1 MVDYQGM
8 QIAKVGPILPLRIP
22 MSRCQELARMT
33 QLNRPGVPPN
43 RFPFHMLKEIYE
55 QPDAIRKTIE
65 QHLDR
70 PMHSIRLDRSPFT
83 SAEWAALRSISIVA
97 SGSSRHAGLCGKL
110 MIEELAG
117 IPVDVEHASEYG
129 YRKPLNGGAGLVI
142 AITQSGET
150 ADTTAAQRLAKENGK
165 KTLSISNV
173 VDSTISRE
181 ADANFFT
188 CAGQEIAIPATKSF
202 TTQLTAMYMLA
213 LFLASHKGT
222 LSSEQIARRL
232 LSLAQ
237 LPSILLWLL
246 DRFNSEAESIAKD
259 FYRDEVFIYLG
270 RGVHY
275 PIALEGAL
283 KLKEISYVH
292 AEGYPTGELR
302 HGPTALLDES
312 LPVVAIV
319 TRDPED
325 PESMLRYERSRSLLS
340 EIREHSKR
348 QILVASEDDEE
359 VRQLRTAC
367 FLLPNLDELLLPI
380 LEVVPLQLL
389 AYHIAVMNDF
399 DPDRP
404 RNLVKSVRVD

>member
-1 MVDYQGM
+1 MPQADS
-8 QIAKVGPILPLRIP
+8 A
-22 MSRCQELARMT
+22 
-33 QLNRPGVPPN
+33 VPSTG

-55 QPDAIRKTIE
+55 QPDAIRSTIE
-65 QHLDR
+65 RHYDAATR
-70 PMHSIRLDRSPFT
+70 SVRLDRSPFT
-83 SAEWAALRSISIVA
+83 DDDLKELHSVCIVA

-129 YRKPLNGGAGLVI
+129 YRRSLNGGGSLVI

-150 ADTTAAQRLAKENGK
+150 ADTTAAQRTAKQNGK

-173 VDSTISRE
+173 VDSTISHE

-188 CAGQEIAIPATKSF
+188 CAGKEVAIPATKSF

-213 LFLASHKGT
+213 LFLAAHKGA
-222 LSSEQIARRL
+222 LSAGQVDARIA
-232 LSLAQ
+232 SLAQ
-237 LPSILLWLL
+237 LPAILPRLIEQF
-246 DRFNSEAESIAKD
+246 DAEAAAIAKN
-259 FYRDEVFIYLG
+259 FYKDDVFIYLG

-302 HGPTALLDES
+302 HGPTALLNET
-312 LPVVAIV
+312 LPVVAIM
-319 TRDPED
+319 TRNPND
-325 PESMLRYERSRSLLS
+325 PESMLRYEKSASLLE

-348 QILVASEDDEE
+348 QILIASQQDSSLA
-359 VRQLRTAC
+359 RLHAST
-367 FLLPNLDELLLPI
+367 FWLPILDELVLPI

-389 AYHIAVMNDF
+389 AYHIAVLNGFNVDH
-399 DPDRP
+399 P
-404 RNLVKSVRVD
+404 RNLVKSVTVD